1 MAFERTV
8 RIAPSILSADFAR
21 LGEQVEEAEAA
32 GAGCIHI
39 DVMDGQFVPQIT
51 FGPVVVEAIR
61 DRVDIPLEIHVMT
74 LQPERHIEHL
84 SEAGANR
91 IIVHAEACPHA
102 HRVVQQIK
110 DAGLEAGLAINPATP
125 LSATEEVL
133 ADVDQLLVMTVNP
146 GYGGQSFIDSM
157 LGKIGRARKMIDEYA
172 PDVVLE
178 VDGGVKADNAK
189 AAADAGATLLVAG
202 SAVFNHAHSVADSMS
217 ALFRAIASE

>member
-1 MAFERTV
+1 
-8 RIAPSILSADFAR
+8 
-21 LGEQVEEAEAA
+21 
-32 GAGCIHI
+32 
-39 DVMDGQFVPQIT
+39 
-51 FGPVVVEAIR
+51 
-61 DRVDIPLEIHVMT
+61 
-74 LQPERHIEHL
+74 
-84 SEAGANR
+84 
-91 IIVHAEACPHA
+91 
-102 HRVVQQIK
+102 
-110 DAGLEAGLAINPATP
+110 LAINPATP